1 MQKIPLAIAASLG
14 LALGGPVLAADTT
27 RAQDAEQVRAQ
38 VHHTITTQ
46 GGVSQQDAN
55 DVDSDVGSHAAHAG
69 YGPMIKKAIQDALA
83 ESPPCKGTCL
93 ADRIHAINHAMDQ
106 GKSPDQAARA
116 ASKAA
121 HATGTPS
128 DPDARSQDHR
138 QDASHRNAASE
149 RSRDMAH
156 DRDQDMAGH
165 GGGHGMGAGHH

>member
-106 GKSPDQAARA
+106 GKTPDEAAKA
-116 ASKAA
+116 AKRTA
-121 HATGTPS
+121 HATGTPG
-128 DPDARSQDHR
+128 DPQARSVDHR
-138 QDASHRNAASE
+138 HDTMHHDAATDRE
-149 RSRDMAH
+149 H
-156 DRDQDMAGH
+156 DRTMDRGQAGSH
-165 GGGHGMGAGHH
+165 AMGAGHR